1 MGILGGIIE
10 KTNVEKILQLN
21 LLKTDF
27 FADSAYPS
35 YLYYNPYPD
44 EKLVEV
50 PIGSGSHDIYDAVSN
65 TIISTGVSGTVS
77 VNIPADGAL
86 LAVILPTGGMISY
99 ELEHMLVNG
108 VIADYR
114 LRTISC

>member
-1 MGILGGIIE
+1 MDGGWGETNLFFVIQSAHVGIIGGIIE

-35 YLYYNPYPD
+35 YLYYNPYPE

-65 TIISTGVSGTVS
+65 TIISC
-77 VNIPADGAL
+77 
-86 LAVILPTGGMISY
+86 GGQW
-99 ELEHMLVNG
+99 
-108 VIADYR
+108 
-114 LRTISC
+114 